1 MLFFNSTIDFNIKCP
16 VNYRMRRKK
25 KFLER
30 LDKLSG
36 EWVKIPYAEANEEM
50 MRIYD
55 IMDAELEIASKQEEQ
70 KIQLTYKKKKR

>member
-1 MLFFNSTIDFNIKCP
+1 
-16 VNYRMRRKK
+16 MRRKK

>member
-1 MLFFNSTIDFNIKCP
+1 M
-16 VNYRMRRKK
+16 
-25 KFLER
+25 
-30 LDKLSG
+30 DKLSG

-70 KIQLTYKKKKR
+70 KIELMYKKKKR